1 MISQPVSRSVN
12 QSASQSASQSANQ
25 PVSQTINFERQDDSY
40 GAVDELNSVLGLV
53 LGSAESLEN
62 RINMFLRIF
71 QFQKHCFQILTL
83 FSENGCGEDGKRLA
97 RSSIVLLSDRLYLLS
112 IWLWSWSRSPLLVFF
127 SVDTGVETV
136 IDLVDY
142 HAYER

>member
-25 PVSQTINFERQDDSY
+25 PVSQTTNFERQDDSY

-53 LGSAESLEN
+53 LGSVESLEN
-62 RINMFLRIF
+62 RINTFLRIF
-71 QFQKHCFQILTL
+71 YIYCFQILTL

-112 IWLWSWSRSPLLVFF
+112 IWL
-127 SVDTGVETV
+127 
-136 IDLVDY
+136 
-142 HAYER
+142 

>member
-12 QSASQSASQSANQ
+12 QSASLSASQSANQPISQSANQ
-25 PVSQTINFERQDDSY
+25 PVSQTTNFERQDDSY

-53 LGSAESLEN
+53 LGSVESLEN
-62 RINMFLRIF
+62 RINTFLRIF

-112 IWLWSWSRSPLLVFF
+112 IWL
-127 SVDTGVETV
+127 
-136 IDLVDY
+136 
-142 HAYER
+142 

>member
-12 QSASQSASQSANQ
+12 QSASQSGSQSANQ
-25 PVSQTINFERQDDSY
+25 PVSQTTNFERQDDSY

-53 LGSAESLEN
+53 LGSVESLEN
-62 RINMFLRIF
+62 RINTFLRIF

-112 IWLWSWSRSPLLVFF
+112 IWL
-127 SVDTGVETV
+127 
-136 IDLVDY
+136 
-142 HAYER
+142 

>member
-12 QSASQSASQSANQ
+12 QSASLSASQSANQ
-25 PVSQTINFERQDDSY
+25 PVSQSASQPISQSANQPVSQTTNFERQDDSY

-53 LGSAESLEN
+53 LGSVESLEN
-62 RINMFLRIF
+62 RINTFLRIF

-112 IWLWSWSRSPLLVFF
+112 IWL
-127 SVDTGVETV
+127 
-136 IDLVDY
+136 
-142 HAYER
+142 